1 MITSV
6 SVDSIDVQQAK
17 QAVAAKFGKVPQ
29 VPSDFAALS
38 LAIEKSVGQSLNA
51 DTLSRIWGYKTGYS
65 SVRKTTLDILR
76 AYANARVESDF
87 VHTEVIHADDMSI
100 GQQLQLAWLPDRTCT
115 IEYQGDYR
123 WKVVAVVNSK
133 LQLGDTFSCRSFA
146 QGEPLLVDYL
156 CTKNGVFDA
165 YQIGGQTGLTA
176 ILTSTSGE
184 PLSA

>member
-6 SVDSIDVQQAK
+6 SIDSIEVQQAK

-38 LAIEKSVGQSLNA
+38 LAIEQATKQTLNA
-51 DTLSRIWGYKTGYS
+51 DTLSRIWGYKAGYD

-87 VHTEVIHADDMSI
+87 VHSEVLHADDLNI

-115 IEYQGDYR
+115 IEYLGEYQ
-123 WKVVAVVNSK
+123 WKVVAIANSK
-133 LQLGDTFSCRSFA
+133 LQIGDTFSCRSFA
-146 QGEPLLVDYL
+146 QGEPLLVDHL
-156 CTKNGVFDA
+156 CTQDGEYDA
-165 YQIGGQTGLTA
+165 YQIGGQTGLTTVM
-176 ILTSTSGE
+176 ITR
-184 PLSA
+184 

>member
-6 SVDSIDVQQAK
+6 SIDSIDVQQAK

-51 DTLSRIWGYKTGYS
+51 DTLSRIWGYKAGYS

-87 VHTEVIHADDMSI
+87 VHSKVVHVDDLPI

-115 IEYQGDYR
+115 IEYLGNYR
-123 WKVVAVVNSK
+123 WKVVAVANSK
-133 LQLGDTFSCRSFA
+133 LQIGDTFFCRSFA
-146 QGEPLLVDYL
+146 QGEPLLIDHL
-156 CTKNGVFDA
+156 CTQNGEYDA
-165 YQIGGQTGLTA
+165 YQIGGQMGLTY
-176 ILTSTSGE
+176 ILYKYSNF
-184 PLSA
+184 